1 MLMSAAGSHKFNLRS
16 PGWKEDMET
25 AGAAAG
31 ASIPGQSPQ
40 PTAWQEVLLH
50 LAPLFVTHLLLH
62 PAATY
67 RLSPQSV
74 VPPPGRACSFSRCGL
89 AASSSVKLPV
99 PSPVLPYLPS
109 FPMAF
114 AALCL
119 RLLPPPPSSG
129 QRSGPGVVLTQI
141 LSGPWSWMPDFCTLG
156 SSLMMRADS
165 DSDSE
170 GPEGFPA
177 AAPW

>member
-1 MLMSAAGSHKFNLRS
+1 MSAAGSHKFNLHS
-16 PGWKEDMET
+16 PGWKEDMEET

-31 ASIPGQSPQ
+31 ANIPGQSPQ
-40 PTAWQEVLLH
+40 PMAWQEVLLH

-62 PAATY
+62 PAATWSL
-67 RLSPQSV
+67 RLAELAHS
-74 VPPPGRACSFSRCGL
+74 SRCSL

-99 PSPVLPYLPS
+99 PSPVLPYLHSLPL
-109 FPMAF
+109 AF
-114 AALCL
+114 AALWL
-119 RLLPPPPSSG
+119 HLPPPPASSS
-129 QRSGPGVVLTQI
+129 RRAGPGVVLTQI

-156 SSLMMRADS
+156 SSLMMRADL

-177 AAPW
+177 AALW

>member
-1 MLMSAAGSHKFNLRS
+1 MLLVHTSLIYAAPVGKRTWRQQGLLLGPASQDKARS
-16 PGWKEDMET
+16 PQRGKKFSFT
-25 AGAAAG
+25 
-31 ASIPGQSPQ
+31 SP
-40 PTAWQEVLLH
+40 LS
-50 LAPLFVTHLLLH
+50 
-62 PAATY
+62 
-67 RLSPQSV
+67 LSPT
-74 VPPPGRACSFSRCGL
+74 CSFIQRPLTGCLLSLWSLRLAELAHSSRCGL

-99 PSPVLPYLPS
+99 PPPVLPYLPS
-109 FPMAF
+109 LPMAF

-119 RLLPPPPSSG
+119 RLPPPPPSSG

-170 GPEGFPA
+170 GLEDFPA